1 MAGKVWEKT
10 PCNWFKCNVGGAWV
24 WKMMVLET
32 FGANRGA
39 NLIAK
44 SVTGDLRLQSY
55 VAMGPPSC
63 LSVVEFV

>member
-1 MAGKVWEKT
+1 
-10 PCNWFKCNVGGAWV
+10 
-24 WKMMVLET
+24 MMVLET

-63 LSVVEFV
+63 LVRVFEEERTCISVC